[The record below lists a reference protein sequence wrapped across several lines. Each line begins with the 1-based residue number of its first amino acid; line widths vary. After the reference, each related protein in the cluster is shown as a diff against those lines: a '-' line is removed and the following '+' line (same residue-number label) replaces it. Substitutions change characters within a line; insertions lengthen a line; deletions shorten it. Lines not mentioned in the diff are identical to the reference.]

1 MRKFLTAFVVVALL
15 ATSILCVACQ
25 SFEGT
30 AFEALSQLEE
40 KGKIE
45 MEYTGVAGTGV
56 YLTKVAYDGLTMANN
71 ADTYQYICLYINS
84 TNEDNLMIDEFM
96 GAGSYKGETFNP
108 SVAIDKIVY
117 EKGMKLLIVYTEY
130 DAESGKYVP
139 AKGDALLF
147 TLPDKVE
154 KVTLD

>member
-1 MRKFLTAFVVVALL
+1 MRKILTALVVVALL
-15 ATSILCVACQ
+15 ATSVLCVACQ
-25 SFEGT
+25 GFEGT
-30 AFEALSQLEE
+30 AFEALTQLKD
-40 KGKIE
+40 KGTIE
-45 MEYTGVAGTGV
+45 MEYTGIAGTGV

-71 ADTYQYICLYINS
+71 ASTYQYICLYINS
-84 TNEDNLMIDEFM
+84 TNKDNLMIDPFM
-96 GAGSYKGETFNP
+96 GAGTYKGETFNP

-117 EKGMKLLIVYTEY
+117 EKGMKLLIVYTE
-130 DAESGKYVP
+130 ANSEGKYVP

>member
-1 MRKFLTAFVVVALL
+1 MRKFLTALVVVTLL
-15 ATSILCVACQ
+15 ATTILCVACG
-25 SFEGT
+25 FEGT
-30 AFEALSQLEE
+30 AFEALSQMKD
-40 KGKIE
+40 KGTID

-56 YLTKVAYDGLTMANN
+56 FLIKVSYDGFTMANN
-71 ADTYQYICLYINS
+71 DDTYQYICLYINS

-96 GAGSYKGETFNP
+96 GPGEYDGETYNP

-117 EKGMKLLIVYTEY
+117 EKGMKLLVVYTEY
-130 DAESGKYVP
+130 DAASGRYVP

-147 TLPDKVE
+147 TLPNKVE